1 MWIREVELQ
10 VTPELL
16 SLSVCCSAV
25 VQTVLFGSVNSGSGS
40 PGRSNRVSAERR
52 SRRAG
57 MSTASCLLSEDQ
69 FRCFI
74 CQNVFTDPVS
84 TPCGHNFC
92 KTCVTENVCDDV
104 PFQCPVCEKMFFPRP
119 ELEVNTLIAEL
130 LDEFRRSALRQN
142 AEAEIPGPVSGH
154 LFTKNRKIAIL
165 CGMVLLFILSSQVSR
180 SPPLTEETEGKAK
193 GIMED
198 IWTFSSAK
206 RCQNLTSG
214 QNRTAV
220 GLLSAAQ
227 LEQIFTEVMKKE
239 TPRLLIRAELMRAK
253 RYAVDVTLDPDT
265 VHPKLILSDDGKQVS
280 CCNPR
285 GNLPHDPNRFLYFK
299 FVLGEQSFS
308 SGRFYFEVQV
318 KGKTNWTIGVATES
332 VSRTDRVRLIP
343 RSGFWSLT
351 VRNQNEFFGLSS
363 PPVPLSLKSGLEK
376 VGVFVDYEEGL
387 VFFYDVDA
395 AALIFS
401 FTGCFFTERLHP
413 LFGPGHNNDG
423 TNGAPLIITPVS
435 IGPQ

>member
-1 MWIREVELQ
+1 
-10 VTPELL
+10 
-16 SLSVCCSAV
+16 
-25 VQTVLFGSVNSGSGS
+25 
-40 PGRSNRVSAERR
+40 
-52 SRRAG
+52 

-74 CQNVFTDPVS
+74 CRNVFTDPVS

-92 KTCVTENVCDDV
+92 KNCVTENVCDDV

-130 LDEFRRSALRQN
+130 LDEFR
-142 AEAEIPGPVSGH
+142 
-154 LFTKNRKIAIL
+154 
-165 CGMVLLFILSSQVSR
+165 
-180 SPPLTEETEGKAK
+180 SPPLTEETGGNAK

-198 IWTFSSAK
+198 IWSGSPAK

-214 QNRTAV
+214 RKRTAV
-220 GLLSAAQ
+220 GPLSVAQ

-280 CCNPR
+280 CCNPT
-285 GNLPHDPNRFLYFK
+285 GNLPHDPNRFRFFK

-318 KGKTNWTIGVATES
+318 KGKTNWTIGVAKES
-332 VSRTDRVRLIP
+332 VSRTHPVRLIP
-343 RSGFWSLT
+343 LSGFWSLT

-363 PPVPLSLKSGLEK
+363 PPVPLSLESGLEK

-435 IGPQ
+435 VVPQ

>member
-1 MWIREVELQ
+1 M
-10 VTPELL
+10 
-16 SLSVCCSAV
+16 SVWCPPITASCLMVRKRPSADH
-25 VQTVLFGSVNSGSGS
+25 G
-40 PGRSNRVSAERR
+40 VSSHMPLDLM

-74 CQNVFTDPVS
+74 CRNVFTDP
-84 TPCGHNFC
+84 
-92 KTCVTENVCDDV
+92 
-104 PFQCPVCEKMFFPRP
+104 CPVCEKMFFPRP

-142 AEAEIPGPVSGH
+142 AEAETPGPVGGNP
-154 LFTKNRKIAIL
+154 FTKNRKIGIL
-165 CGMVLLFILSSQVSR
+165 CGLVLLFILSSQVNH
-180 SPPLTEETEGKAK
+180 SPPLTEETGGNAK

-198 IWTFSSAK
+198 IWSGSPAK

-214 QNRTAV
+214 RKRTAV
-220 GLLSAAQ
+220 GPLSVAQ

-280 CCNPR
+280 CCNPT
-285 GNLPHDPNRFLYFK
+285 GNLPHDPNRFRFFK

-318 KGKTNWTIGVATES
+318 KGKTNWTIGVAKES
-332 VSRTDRVRLIP
+332 VSRTHPVRLIP
-343 RSGFWSLT
+343 LSGFWSLT

-363 PPVPLSLKSGLEK
+363 PPVPLSLESGLEK

-435 IGPQ
+435 VVPQ

>member
-1 MWIREVELQ
+1 
-10 VTPELL
+10 
-16 SLSVCCSAV
+16 
-25 VQTVLFGSVNSGSGS
+25 
-40 PGRSNRVSAERR
+40 
-52 SRRAG
+52 
-57 MSTASCLLSEDQ
+57 MSQASCLLSEDQ

-92 KTCVTENVCDDV
+92 KNCVTENVCDDV

-142 AEAEIPGPVSGH
+142 AEAEIPGPVSR
-154 LFTKNRKIAIL
+154 FTISAKIAIL
-165 CGMVLLFILSSQVSR
+165 CGVFLLLISSSQVSH
-180 SPPLTEETEGKAK
+180 SPALTGETEEKAK
-193 GIMED
+193 GIIED

-206 RCQNLTSG
+206 RCQNVTCG

-227 LEQIFTEVMKKE
+227 LEQIFTQVMKKE
-239 TPRLLIRAELMRAK
+239 TPRLLIRAELMRAQC
-253 RYAVDVTLDPDT
+253 YAVDVTLDPNT

-280 CCNPR
+280 CCNPA
-285 GNLPHDPNRFLYFK
+285 GNLPHDPNRFMSFK
-299 FVLGEQSFS
+299 YVLGEQSFS

-318 KGKTNWTIGVATES
+318 KGKTNWTVGVAKES
-332 VSRTDRVRLIP
+332 VSRTDRVRRTP
-343 RSGFWSLT
+343 RSGFWSVS
-351 VRNQNEFFGLSS
+351 VRNQNELFGLSS
-363 PPVPLSLKSGLEK
+363 PPVPLSLNSGLETL
-376 VGVFVDYEEGL
+376 GVFVDYEEGL
-387 VFFYDVDA
+387 VFFYDVHA

-413 LFGPGHNNDG
+413 LFGPGHNKDG
-423 TNGAPLIITPVS
+423 TNRAPLIITQVS
-435 IGPQ
+435 IVPQ